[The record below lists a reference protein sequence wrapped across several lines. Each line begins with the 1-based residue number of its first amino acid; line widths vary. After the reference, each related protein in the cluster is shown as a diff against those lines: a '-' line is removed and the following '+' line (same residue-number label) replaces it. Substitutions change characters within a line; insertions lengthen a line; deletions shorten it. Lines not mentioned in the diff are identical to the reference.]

1 MTKWRSP
8 FLVYAHFKTC
18 QVSKVPLE
26 TPHGAHTLRTW
37 STHEFHRFRKFQDD
51 PTSIT
56 NVTKIHD
63 FLIWGSSKILK
74 KAPNIHE
81 RVL

>member
-8 FLVYAHFKTC
+8 FLAYAHFETC
-18 QVSKVPLE
+18 QVSKLPLE
-26 TPHGAHTLRTW
+26 TSYGAHTLRTW

-56 NVTKIHD
+56 IKIHG
-63 FLIWGSSKILK
+63 FSILGSSKILK